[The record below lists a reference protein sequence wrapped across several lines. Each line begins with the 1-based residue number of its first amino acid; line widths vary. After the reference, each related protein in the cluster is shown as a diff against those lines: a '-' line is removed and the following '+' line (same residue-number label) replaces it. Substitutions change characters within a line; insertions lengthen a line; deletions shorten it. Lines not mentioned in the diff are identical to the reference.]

1 MVRANMFLI
10 RKVVFDG
17 WTNVRKRKAL
27 VSNFHFQRLCSALLR
42 HYNKMA
48 PIVFNILK
56 MVLVL
61 KETDAKDFVGKVE
74 VAAIE

>member
-1 MVRANMFLI
+1 MVGQTFI
-10 RKVVFDG
+10 RKP
-17 WTNVRKRKAL
+17 KAL

-56 MVLVL
+56 MVL

>member
-1 MVRANMFLI
+1 MFLI

-17 WTNVRKRKAL
+17 WTDVRKPKAL

-48 PIVFNILK
+48 PIVFNISK
-56 MVLVL
+56 MVL